1 MIGRSRGR
9 LDRSGISVVELL
21 VAITLLA
28 VVVVSLAGASLYSSR
43 TMQRSRLQL
52 QAAEFQ
58 QSELERL
65 LAMPYSG
72 MASGSR
78 KTAVGGS
85 AWTVLDSVRY
95 QRIMLVTEFNPA
107 AGIALWDTVVA
118 YRLRP

>member
-1 MIGRSRGR
+1 MIGRLRGR
-9 LDRSGISVVELL
+9 LNRSGISVVELL
-21 VAITLLA
+21 VAVTLLA

-72 MASGSR
+72 LASGSR
-78 KTAVGGS
+78 VTGDGKS
-85 AWTVLDSVRY
+85 EWTVLDSTRY
-95 QRIMLVTEFNPA
+95 RRIVLVTEFTPA
-107 AGIALWDTVVA
+107 VGIAVRDTVVA